1 MKARTKIQKEV
12 VASSKLLPSVTEKQ
26 KKYAFQHCF
35 EHIGRKLKSG
45 AVTCLECG
53 HTWTYKE
60 AEGKCDCPHCG
71 AKLKIRENRQRTFS
85 QTEYFGIMTT
95 CNGFQVLR
103 YFFVSAKYKVGQ
115 NAEYF
120 FSEVVQ
126 KWTDGKVKQATI
138 ARLRLNSV
146 MYYDVWNFSSPL
158 EVRAREI
165 RAYKIYP
172 SAYYPTRKVLPE
184 IRQRGFKGKL
194 YNMHPLDLFIPL
206 LTSNKMET
214 IFKSGQHSLFQY
226 LATTSQSKA
235 DTLWASVKIAIRN
248 RYTIKDASLWCDYI
262 ELLDYFHKDLH
273 SPKYVCPSDLKTE
286 LDRYVKKKRERMEME
301 RIREQRQKALEDEER
316 FKELKGKFFGI
327 QFTDGEIQVRVL
339 ESVEEHL
346 FEGTS
351 MHHCVYD
358 SAYHLREDSL
368 ILSATIQ
375 GKRIETVEVNLK
387 TLDIVQSRGLCN
399 KNTKY
404 YKRIIELV
412 NRNRKLISSR
422 MTA

>member
-1 MKARTKIQKEV
+1 
-12 VASSKLLPSVTEKQ
+12 
-26 KKYAFQHCF
+26 
-35 EHIGRKLKSG
+35 
-45 AVTCLECG
+45 
-53 HTWTYKE
+53 
-60 AEGKCDCPHCG
+60 
-71 AKLKIRENRQRTFS
+71 
-85 QTEYFGIMTT
+85 MTT

-103 YFFVSAKYKVGQ
+103 YLFVSAKYKVGQ
-115 NAEYF
+115 KAEYF

-146 MYYDVWNFSSPL
+146 MYYNVWNFSSPF

-194 YNMHPLDLFIPL
+194 YNLHPLDLFIPL

-214 IFKSGQHSLFQY
+214 IFKSGQHSLFRY
-226 LATTSQSKA
+226 LATTNQSKA

-286 LDRYVKKKRERMEME
+286 HDRYVKKKRERMEME

-327 QFTDGEIQVRVL
+327 QFTDGEI
-339 ESVEEHL
+339 
-346 FEGTS
+346 
-351 MHHCVYD
+351 
-358 SAYHLREDSL
+358 
-368 ILSATIQ
+368 
-375 GKRIETVEVNLK
+375 
-387 TLDIVQSRGLCN
+387 
-399 KNTKY
+399 
-404 YKRIIELV
+404 II
-412 NRNRKLISSR
+412 
-422 MTA
+422 